1 MHFQLRCV
9 AAVSRSLTGHRSN
22 CLSLA
27 FTVND
32 TNQLVSGSLDCNVKV
47 WDLRRKEAIITF
59 KGHKKGVMKVAPSPD
74 NKWVCSGSEDG
85 ELKVGCRSLSLPK
98 TGSVNIWAE
107 ASKRPML

>member
-1 MHFQLRCV
+1 MCV
-9 AAVSRSLTGHRSN
+9 HSRLYFFGAVSRSLTGHRSN

-27 FTVND
+27 FTAND

-47 WDLRRKEAIITF
+47 WDLRRKEAITTF

-85 ELKVGCRSLSLPK
+85 ELKVGWRNFFTFK
-98 TGSVNIWAE
+98 HWVG
-107 ASKRPML
+107 